1 MDFRQIFRTSKKDE
15 RITELEAQVARL
27 TDQNTKIAEANQETE
42 RILADQDVFIAALKA
57 DKMRLEQ
64 EAGECFETI
73 TDLRARLDMAHAVE
87 TNQADVIAT
96 QKQGIVDLEAAL
108 VTSFGHIDELKQ
120 DVAAL
125 VERITELEHDA
136 AKHDVASNRYVQQ
149 IKDLHRD
156 NMRAIN
162 DNRMLTQENSELQ
175 STIEGLQSGY
185 ERLSS
190 SLEEAV
196 TVNGEIGLENDTL
209 LAFVRKCATGANI
222 RADKPGG
229 AKLVTDARALLKQ
242 YDSREVKAQ

>member
-1 MDFRQIFRTSKKDE
+1 MGIYSFLNRSAKKDE

-87 TNQADVIAT
+87 TSQAEVIAT

-120 DVAAL
+120 DVAAQ
-125 VERITELEHDA
+125 VERIRELEHDA
-136 AKHDVASNRYVQQ
+136 AEYDVADDSFVQQ
-149 IKDLHRD
+149 IKDLQRD
-156 NMRAIN
+156 IYHLEADAAEHAIASQ
-162 DNRMLTQENSELQ
+162 RYVKEIAESQGECQAFASENSDL
-175 STIEGLQSGY
+175 IM
-185 ERLSS
+185 
-190 SLEEAV
+190 
-196 TVNGEIGLENDTL
+196 
-209 LAFVRKCATGANI
+209 FVRKCATGANI

-229 AKLVTDARALLKQ
+229 AKLVSDARALLKQ

>member
-27 TDQNTKIAEANQETE
+27 TEQNKKLAAPDLETE
-42 RILADQDVFIAALKA
+42 QMLAAGKATITALSE
-57 DKMRLEQ
+57 RLE
-64 EAGECFETI
+64 
-73 TDLRARLDMAHAVE
+73 MAHAIEV
-87 TNQADVIAT
+87 NQAEVIAT

-120 DVAAL
+120 DVAAQ

-136 AKHDVASNRYVQQ
+136 AEHAVASQRYV
-149 IKDLHRD
+149 KDIAELQGECL
-156 NMRAIN
+156 AIAS
-162 DNRMLTQENSELQ
+162 ENSDL
-175 STIEGLQSGY
+175 IM
-185 ERLSS
+185 
-190 SLEEAV
+190 
-196 TVNGEIGLENDTL
+196 
-209 LAFVRKCATGANI
+209 FVRKCATGANI

>member
-27 TDQNTKIAEANQETE
+27 TEQNKKLAEKAEVGQKYEMA
-42 RILADQDVFIAALKA
+42 LHDLAALNRSL
-57 DKMRLEQ
+57 DDLSERLE
-64 EAGECFETI
+64 
-73 TDLRARLDMAHAVE
+73 MAHAIEVS
-87 TNQADVIAT
+87 QAEVIAT

-108 VTSFGHIDELKQ
+108 VTSFGHVDELKQ
-120 DVAAL
+120 DVAAQ

-162 DNRMLTQENSELQ
+162 DNRMLTQENSKLQ

-229 AKLVTDARALLKQ
+229 AKLVSDARALLKQ
-242 YDSREVKAQ
+242 YDSTEMKAQ

>member
-1 MDFRQIFRTSKKDE
+1 MGIYSFLNRSAKKDE

-87 TNQADVIAT
+87 TSQAEVIAT

-120 DVAAL
+120 DVAAQ

-136 AKHDVASNRYVQQ
+136 AEHAVASQRYV
-149 IKDLHRD
+149 KDIAELQGECL
-156 NMRAIN
+156 AIAS
-162 DNRMLTQENSELQ
+162 ENSDR
-175 STIEGLQSGY
+175 IM
-185 ERLSS
+185 
-190 SLEEAV
+190 
-196 TVNGEIGLENDTL
+196 
-209 LAFVRKCATGANI
+209 FVRKCATGANI

-229 AKLVTDARALLKQ
+229 AKLVADARALLKQ
-242 YDSREVKAQ
+242 YDSVKEQIQ

>member
-64 EAGECFETI
+64 EATERFETI
-73 TDLRARLDMAHAVE
+73 TDLRK
-87 TNQADVIAT
+87 DVSA
-96 QKQGIVDLEAAL
+96 GI
-108 VTSFGHIDELKQ
+108 
-120 DVAAL
+120 
-125 VERITELEHDA
+125 ERIRELEHDA
-136 AKHDVASNRYVQQ
+136 AEYDVASQRYV
-149 IKDLHRD
+149 KDIAELQGECLVS
-156 NMRAIN
+156 AS
-162 DNRMLTQENSELQ
+162 ENSDL
-175 STIEGLQSGY
+175 IM
-185 ERLSS
+185 
-190 SLEEAV
+190 
-196 TVNGEIGLENDTL
+196 
-209 LAFVRKCATGANI
+209 FVRKCATGANI

>member
-15 RITELEAQVARL
+15 RITQLQGKITTLESDITWLKEQVAA
-27 TDQNTKIAEANQETE
+27 KVE
-42 RILADQDVFIAALKA
+42 RIDELKQQYEPALARYKEL
-57 DKMRLEQ
+57 Q
-64 EAGECFETI
+64 E
-73 TDLRARLDMAHAVE
+73 RLDMAHEVE
-87 TNQADVIAT
+87 TSQAEVIAT